1 MDKVTAIQER
11 VVLGIVLE
19 NDRHDIERALVLKH
33 YCHFFP
39 PWDIYWLFDYFMLQ
53 NMSVISKVT
62 HLKKT

>member
-1 MDKVTAIQER
+1 VCVLMDKVTAIQGR

-39 PWDIYWLFDYFMLQ
+39 P
-53 NMSVISKVT
+53 
-62 HLKKT
+62 